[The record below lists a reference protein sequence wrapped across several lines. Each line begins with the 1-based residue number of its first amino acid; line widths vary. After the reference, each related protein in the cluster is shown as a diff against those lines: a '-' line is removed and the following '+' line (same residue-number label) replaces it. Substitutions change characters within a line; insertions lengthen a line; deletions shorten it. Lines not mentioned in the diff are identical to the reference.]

1 MDSGPEGFAVLAA
14 MLRLLASE
22 DERRIDHALQALA
35 DGLSVEATLTLREA
49 GRSRT
54 SAVIATSAL
63 TLVPAQARS
72 ANALLDIPL
81 RQGGRLAAAL
91 CVVAAAQLDSE
102 DLLLLGAAADV
113 LTLTLA
119 SVLPAI
125 DARRQ
130 VLEIEAERSDVAH
143 ALGEG
148 PLPALVAALY
158 VCESSAEES
167 PATSHVRSALDE
179 LRRVEK
185 TLVARS
191 LAGDLAVSLRAAV
204 AASRRTGAEAR
215 LDLPSR
221 LLPCSPVEAVTAYH
235 VVLAAL
241 EGVRTQARVR
251 VDAPSRDGFL
261 TVTVTGAFEPHDT
274 GTLARWARRAAALD
288 GRLDRHLDGVTLVL
302 PWSSAR
308 PNPDGSAE
316 EAARDRSE
324 SLVAR

>member
-1 MDSGPEGFAVLAA
+1 MDGSQDGFAVLASA
-14 MLRLLASE
+14 LRILAGDE
-22 DERRIDHALQALA
+22 DRRIDQALRVVA

-54 SAVIATSAL
+54 SAVIATSGLA
-63 TLVPAQARS
+63 LVPAQSRS

-91 CVVAAAQLDSE
+91 CVVAVAPLDID
-102 DLLLLGAAADV
+102 DLSLLGAVADA
-113 LTLTLA
+113 LTLA
-119 SVLPAI
+119 VATVLPSI

-130 VLEIEAERSDVAH
+130 VLEIEEERSDVAH
-143 ALGEG
+143 AIGEG

-158 VCESSAEES
+158 VCESSAEDS
-167 PATSHVRSALDE
+167 PATEHVRSALDE

-185 TLVARS
+185 ALVARS

-204 AASRRTGAEAR
+204 AASRRTGTGVR
-215 LDLPSR
+215 LDLPTR

-235 VVLAAL
+235 VVLASLA
-241 EGVRTQARVR
+241 GVRTQARV
-251 VDAPSRDGFL
+251 
-261 TVTVTGAFEPHDT
+261 TVGVAQSGDEITVAVTGAQDPHDT

-308 PNPDGSAE
+308 PTPDGSTE
-316 EAARDRSE
+316 PVGTHTE